1 MTIRELAQTKD
12 FPAIVD
18 RSHAIRGA
26 VAEMKRNVKAILGQL
41 RPSGLHALGL
51 ASAVENLVS
60 YWKSRRPEIAFSV
73 KAPDKTWGP
82 RVDGAL
88 YSIIRESLN
97 NAVKHSRPSRIEVL
111 IEETY
116 GGFLVARVSDN
127 GGGFD
132 ANNASGGFGLIG
144 MKERATLL
152 GGALTV
158 ENRNDRLGVV
168 VTARLPLP
176 SDEDIEFAQGMAAQ

>member
-1 MTIRELAQTKD
+1 M
-12 FPAIVD
+12 
-18 RSHAIRGA
+18 
-26 VAEMKRNVKAILGQL
+26 

-51 ASAVENLVS
+51 ASAVDNLVS

-116 GGFLVARVSDN
+116 DGGFLVVRVSDD

-144 MKERATLL
+144 MKERATSCSA
-152 GGALTV
+152 AL
-158 ENRNDRLGVV
+158 
-168 VTARLPLP
+168 
-176 SDEDIEFAQGMAAQ
+176 